1 MSIEEKEQMNKFEL
15 FCMIFLILRLLKV
28 KGGQVLYVTIIN
40 YKVSLLKK
48 AIKKG
53 GSYQCD
59 P

>member
-1 MSIEEKEQMNKFEL
+1 MNKFEL

-53 GSYQCD
+53 DSYQCD